1 VQLIFGRKFDGK
13 VVIALDGQ
21 AFVGHSVRVLRSQH
35 SGDYVL
41 FSTAI
46 HTQQS
51 LTADRCM
58 PLGGLRRYSHVRSL
72 APSWN
77 PAPFNLS

>member
-1 VQLIFGRKFDGK
+1 MQFVFGRKFDGK

-21 AFVGHSVRVLRSQH
+21 TFVGHSVRVLRSQH

-46 HTQQS
+46 HTQQP
-51 LTADRCM
+51 LTADRCL
-58 PLGGLRRYSHVRSL
+58 PLDGRQRCGLVRGL

-77 PAPFNLS
+77 PVPFNLS